1 MTLEAIFAAANTTA
15 LVGWCALAA
24 SPLFPKKA
32 VAIAGRIIPLLLAIA
47 YAGLIFAFWSR
58 AEGGFDTLANVKKL
72 FAMPEMV
79 LAGWLHYLA
88 FDLFVGAWQTR
99 TARDEAIPH
108 LLLLP
113 CLILTF
119 LFGPVGLLAFFAVR
133 AARAPGRPL
142 LSI

>member
-1 MTLEAIFAAANTTA
+1 MTLEAIFAAGNTTA
-15 LVGWCALAA
+15 LVGWLALAA
-24 SPLFPKKA
+24 SPLFPKQA
-32 VAIAGRIIPLLLAIA
+32 VAIAGRIIPLLLAVA

-119 LFGPVGLLAFFAVR
+119 LFGPVGLLAFFALR